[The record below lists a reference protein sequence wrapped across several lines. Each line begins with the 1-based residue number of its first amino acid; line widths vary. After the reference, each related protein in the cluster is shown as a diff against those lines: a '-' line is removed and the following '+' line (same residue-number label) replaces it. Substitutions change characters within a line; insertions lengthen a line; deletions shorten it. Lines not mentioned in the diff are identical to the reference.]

1 MRQNRWHSENQFKPT
16 PRLLTRENHEIQ
28 QPIGKYEWMFAIA
41 AIFISIVIG
50 AIIIRF
56 VFNNLSS
63 KFHIIVRLTLCLYY
77 QETSILLSKSIART
91 WLLDEFLYFTNTS
104 LMRKITENNQK

>member
-50 AIIIRF
+50 AVIIRF
-56 VFNNLSS
+56 VFKNLSRFTYQY
-63 KFHIIVRLTLCLYY
+63 KIIRNSFYDAVLKLE
-77 QETSILLSKSIART
+77 QLSKEA
-91 WLLDEFLYFTNTS
+91 YFVTVC
-104 LMRKITENNQK
+104 

>member
-50 AIIIRF
+50 AVIIRF
-56 VFNNLSS
+56 VFYNLSIQNIFQNSFCKEMMSS
-63 KFHIIVRLTLCLYY
+63 K
-77 QETSILLSKSIART
+77 IL
-91 WLLDEFLYFTNTS
+91 FYFKT
-104 LMRKITENNQK
+104 